1 MAVEERDPV
10 SGYLTTGHEWNG
22 IKELNTPLPR
32 AVVFFLWATFL
43 YSVAY
48 WILMPAWPLGVTY
61 TKGLLGIDQRT
72 DLAVDVKQA
81 ASTRAEWT
89 KATEIESFEAI
100 QSDKRLMTIVR
111 QTGGTLFG
119 DNCAACHGRVAAG
132 GPGFPTLV
140 STSFLWGGT
149 PEAIAETIRVGINAD
164 HPETRVSQ
172 MPAFGRDGMLNR
184 EQIDDVVD
192 YVRSLSAPS
201 VVAKVTAEKLAAG
214 KSVFTDNCVACHGDN
229 ATGSTDAGAP
239 DLADKFWIYG
249 GDAQS
254 VFTTVWGGRQGHMP
268 SWESRLSL
276 LDRKIL
282 ALYLVDLRRVAP

>member
-1 MAVEERDPV
+1 MPAEIKSSLEATIWGEAVALCAEHSARKRTV
-10 SGYLTTGHEWNG
+10 GFAQRG
-22 IKELNTPLPR
+22 R
-32 AVVFFLWATFL
+32 AVHDGAAIDGDRGRLISRKADRLPEAEDLPVRN
-43 YSVAY
+43 VAHDH
-48 WILMPAWPLGVTY
+48 
-61 TKGLLGIDQRT
+61 LLALQKT
-72 DLAVDVKQA
+72 VSLFTAPVQA
-81 ASTRAEWT
+81 ANFDCDHGQHCAGAISATRSKPSLPAHR
-89 KATEIESFEAI
+89 AS
-100 QSDKRLMTIVR
+100 
-111 QTGGTLFG
+111 
-119 DNCAACHGRVAAG
+119 GRVAAG

-172 MPAFGRDGMLNR
+172 MPAFGRDGMLTR

-192 YVRSLSAPS
+192 YVRSFSTPS
-201 VVAKVTAEKLAAG
+201 VVAKVTTEKLAAG

-229 ATGSTDAGAP
+229 ATGSTDVGAP

-282 ALYLVDLRRVAP
+282 ALYLVDLRRAAP